1 MIIFIHIKWRVNNS
15 PIKKTYETYNNGKFT
30 NIEDWRRDNVN
41 ELVKDLNAT
50 IKQEKSYVKFG
61 ISPFGVWRNIAD
73 DPTGSNTTAGQR
85 NFDDLY
91 ADTREWIQKRLY

>member
-1 MIIFIHIKWRVNNS
+1 MLLSN
-15 PIKKTYETYNNGKFT
+15 KK
-30 NIEDWRRDNVN
+30 
-41 ELVKDLNAT
+41 
-50 IKQEKSYVKFG
+50 KSYVKFG

-91 ADTREWIQKRLY
+91 ADTREWIQKRLH